1 MTARDACKAGASWGA
16 SIARANHAGD
26 AQTSR
31 VYAARSFE
39 EAADRI
45 PPELRG
51 DFWTGHDA
59 AYDAEWARLE
69 GEQG

>member
-1 MTARDACKAGASWGA
+1 MTPRDARRAGASWGA

-45 PPELRG
+45 PPE
-51 DFWTGHDA
+51 F
-59 AYDAEWARLE
+59 ARRLLDRP
-69 GEQG
+69 